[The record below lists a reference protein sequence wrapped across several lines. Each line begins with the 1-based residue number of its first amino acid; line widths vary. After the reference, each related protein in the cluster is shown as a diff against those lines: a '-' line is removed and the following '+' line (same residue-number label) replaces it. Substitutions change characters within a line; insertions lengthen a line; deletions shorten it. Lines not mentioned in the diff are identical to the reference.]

1 MNLDSD
7 DEQNQRLAKIHRKQQ
22 EQAGNNNRGF

>member
-22 EQAGNNNRGF
+22 EQAGNNRGF